1 MNKIYAKAGEKY
13 VKNVVIYG
21 KSGDNYVYEDSAC
34 TKKLDKDTVSR
45 LFLTGLLVSYAGAI
59 YPVAALKDNS
69 AKGCMDVTIWNVLAS
84 TAAAVTL
91 HSSEYTA

>member
-1 MNKIYAKAGEKY
+1 MNKIYAKSEEKY

-21 KSGDNYVYEDSAC
+21 KTGDNYVYEDSAC
-34 TKKLDKDTVSR
+34 TKKLDKDAVSR
-45 LFLTGLLVSYAGAI
+45 LFLTGLLVNYAGAT
-59 YPVAALKDNS
+59 YPVAALKDNT
-69 AKGCMDVTIWNVLAS
+69 AKGCVDVTVWNALAS

>member
-1 MNKIYAKAGEKY
+1 MNKIFSNSEEKY

-34 TKKLDKDTVSR
+34 TKKLDKATVSR
-45 LFLTGLLVSYAGAI
+45 LFLTGLLVSYDSAT
-59 YPVAALKDNS
+59 YPVAALKENTT
-69 AKGCMDVTIWNVLAS
+69 KKCVDVTIWNALAS

-91 HSSEYTA
+91 HSSEYKA

>member
-1 MNKIYAKAGEKY
+1 MNKIYSKSEEKY

-21 KSGDNYVYEDSAC
+21 KTGDNYVYEDSAC

-45 LFLTGLLVSYAGAI
+45 LFLTGLLVNYAGAT
-59 YPVAALKDNS
+59 YPVSVLKDNT
-69 AKGCMDVTIWNVLAS
+69 AEGCVDVTVWNALAS

>member
-1 MNKIYAKAGEKY
+1 MNKIYSKAEEKY

-21 KSGDNYVYEDSAC
+21 KSGDSYVYEDSAC

-45 LFLTGLLVSYAGAI
+45 LFLTGLLVNYGGAT
-59 YPVAALKDNS
+59 YSVASLKDNS
-69 AKGCMDVTIWNVLAS
+69 AKGGVDVTIWNALAS

>member
-1 MNKIYAKAGEKY
+1 MNKIYSKSEEKH

-21 KSGDNYVYEDSAC
+21 KTGDNYVYEDSAC

-45 LFLTGLLVSYAGAI
+45 LFLIGLLVNYAGAT
-59 YPVAALKDNS
+59 YPVAALKDNT
-69 AKGCMDVTIWNVLAS
+69 AKGCVDVTVWNALAS

-91 HSSEYTA
+91 HSSEYTV

>member
-1 MNKIYAKAGEKY
+1 MCAIMGF
-13 VKNVVIYG
+13 
-21 KSGDNYVYEDSAC
+21 S

-45 LFLTGLLVSYAGAI
+45 LFLTGLLVNYAGAT
-59 YPVAALKDNS
+59 YPVAALKDNT
-69 AKGCMDVTIWNVLAS
+69 AKGCVDVIIWNALAS

>member
-1 MNKIYAKAGEKY
+1 MNKIFANSEEKY

-21 KSGDNYVYEDSAC
+21 KASDSYVYEDSAC
-34 TKKLDKDTVSR
+34 TKKLDKNTVSR
-45 LFLTGLLVSYAGAI
+45 LFLTGLLVNYAGAI
-59 YPVAALKDNS
+59 YSVAALKDNT
-69 AKGCMDVTIWNVLAS
+69 ANGCVDVTIWNVLAS

>member
-1 MNKIYAKAGEKY
+1 MNKIYSKSEEKY

-45 LFLTGLLVSYAGAI
+45 LFLTGLLVSYAGAT
-59 YPVAALKDNS
+59 YPVAALKGNS
-69 AKGCMDVTIWNVLAS
+69 AKGCVDVTIWNVLAS
-84 TAAAVTL
+84 SAAAVTL

>member
-1 MNKIYAKAGEKY
+1 MNKIYSKSEEKY

-21 KSGDNYVYEDSAC
+21 KTGDNYVYEDSAW

-45 LFLTGLLVSYAGAI
+45 LFLTGLLVNYAGAT
-59 YPVAALKDNS
+59 YPVAALKDNTD
-69 AKGCMDVTIWNVLAS
+69 KGCVDVTVWNALAS

>member
-1 MNKIYAKAGEKY
+1 MNKIFANSEEKY

-21 KSGDNYVYEDSAC
+21 KASDSYVYEDRAC
-34 TKKLDKDTVSR
+34 TKKLDKNTVSR
-45 LFLTGLLVSYAGAI
+45 LFLTGLLVNYAGTI
-59 YPVAALKDNS
+59 YPVAALKDNT
-69 AKGCMDVTIWNVLAS
+69 AKGGVDVTIWNALAS

>member
-1 MNKIYAKAGEKY
+1 MNKIFANSEEKY
-13 VKNVVIYG
+13 VKNVVVYG
-21 KSGDNYVYEDSAC
+21 KASDSYVYEDSAC

-45 LFLTGLLVSYAGAI
+45 LFLTGLLVNYAGAT
-59 YPVAALKDNS
+59 YPVAALKDNT
-69 AKGCMDVTIWNVLAS
+69 ANGGVDVTIWNALAS

>member
-1 MNKIYAKAGEKY
+1 MNKIFAKSEEKY

-21 KSGDNYVYEDSAC
+21 KASDSYVYEDSAC

-45 LFLTGLLVSYAGAI
+45 LFLTGLLVNYAGAT
-59 YPVAALKDNS
+59 YPAAALKDNT
-69 AKGCMDVTIWNVLAS
+69 ANGGVDVTIWNVLAS

>member
-1 MNKIYAKAGEKY
+1 MNKIFANSEEKY

-21 KSGDNYVYEDSAC
+21 KASDSYVYEDSAC

-45 LFLTGLLVSYAGAI
+45 LFLTGLLVNYAGAT
-59 YPVAALKDNS
+59 YPVAALKDNT
-69 AKGCMDVTIWNVLAS
+69 AKGCVDVTIWNALAS

>member
-1 MNKIYAKAGEKY
+1 MNKIFSKSEEKY

-34 TKKLDKDTVSR
+34 TKKLDKATVSR
-45 LFLTGLLVSYAGAI
+45 LFLTGLLVNYGGAT
-59 YPVAALKDNS
+59 YTVTALKDNTTKKCVDLTFWD
-69 AKGCMDVTIWNVLAS
+69 ALAS

-91 HSSEYTA
+91 HSSEYKA

>member
-1 MNKIYAKAGEKY
+1 MNKIYSKSEEKY

-21 KSGDNYVYEDSAC
+21 KTDDSYVYEDSAC

-45 LFLTGLLVSYAGAI
+45 LFLTGLLVNYSGAT

-69 AKGCMDVTIWNVLAS
+69 AKGCVDVTIWNALAS

>member
-1 MNKIYAKAGEKY
+1 MNKIYSKSEEKY

-21 KSGDNYVYEDSAC
+21 KTGDNYVYEDSTC

-45 LFLTGLLVSYAGAI
+45 LFLTGLLVNYAGAT
-59 YPVAALKDNS
+59 YPVAALKDNT
-69 AKGCMDVTIWNVLAS
+69 AKGCVDVTVWNALAS

>member
-1 MNKIYAKAGEKY
+1 MNKIYSKAEEKY

-45 LFLTGLLVSYAGAI
+45 LFLTGLLVSYAGAT

-69 AKGCMDVTIWNVLAS
+69 AKKCVDVTIWNVLAS